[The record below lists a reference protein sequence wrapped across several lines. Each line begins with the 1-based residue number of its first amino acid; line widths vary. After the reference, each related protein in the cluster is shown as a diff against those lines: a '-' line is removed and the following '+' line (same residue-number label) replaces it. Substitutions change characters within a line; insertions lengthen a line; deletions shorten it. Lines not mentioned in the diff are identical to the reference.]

1 MEQGRSGLANDQ
13 TDISITEMFDLFCGT
28 VPDVVRDF
36 VRNNRSPDLPPALRR
51 EILDL
56 LGAAYRQ
63 GKVDGKATVCGQL
76 RRAMARL
83 NVLERREEE
92 INSNLFE
99 WQMEEAR
106 RGNATMLIWLDR
118 KMNGDPDC
126 RDDDIKI
133 RLSDL
138 AERIRQLEDKN

>member
-1 MEQGRSGLANDQ
+1 
-13 TDISITEMFDLFCGT
+13 MFDLFCGT

-36 VRNNRSPDLPPALRR
+36 VRNNRSPDFPTALRR

-56 LGAAYRQ
+56 LGATYRQ
-63 GKVDGKATVCGQL
+63 GKADGKASVCGQL